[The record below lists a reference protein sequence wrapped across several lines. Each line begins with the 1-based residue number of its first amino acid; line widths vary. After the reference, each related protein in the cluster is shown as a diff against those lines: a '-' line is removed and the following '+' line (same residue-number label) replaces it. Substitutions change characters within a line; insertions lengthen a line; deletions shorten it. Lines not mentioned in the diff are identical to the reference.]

1 MIKTLSKIFVFIIFG
16 ILVINCTEQKN
27 PGEELAKTYCGSCH
41 LFPDPSLLDKI
52 TWREKV
58 LPAMG
63 KLLGASQPDIDP
75 FDEVDRMASHQESK
89 ISVGD
94 WKKIVN
100 YYVQEAPETLPSQ
113 NRIAISKLTNLFS
126 VEKKVFGGAVNNTF
140 LQIDPGNKWIYA
152 GAMDS
157 TLTIYDD
164 QLHILGRSFLD
175 GTLVDM
181 FFNKPLNVE
190 GNREG
195 VMTRIGIMNPNDL
208 QTGSQ
213 SFFTITDATK
223 FDSRKI
229 IDSLPRPVQGVEC
242 DFDADGK
249 MDYLVCGFGNK
260 EGSFF
265 WMQNKGDGGF
275 NKKILRPLPGAIK
288 AYVEDFNKDG
298 LPDIM
303 SLFAQAQEGIYLFIN
318 KGNGSFDT
326 KELMKFPP
334 VYGSTFFELVDFNGD
349 GKKDILYTCGDNAD
363 YSAILKNYHG
373 VYIFINK
380 GNFTFEQKFFFP
392 LHGAFKALA
401 KDFDKDGDLDIAAI
415 SYFPDKKNQ
424 PQEGFVFLEQTA
436 AFSFTPYSIKQHNEG
451 RWITMDAG
459 DIDGDGDDDIVIGS
473 LILPHEAIQT
483 ENIKT
488 KPLFFLLRN
497 STVKKTGK

>member
-1 MIKTLSKIFVFIIFG
+1 MYKALLKVFSFIILG
-16 ILVINCTEQKN
+16 IVLVHCTEQKN
-27 PGEELAKTYCGSCH
+27 PEEELAKTHCSSCH
-41 LFPDPSLLDKI
+41 LFPDPSLLDRI
-52 TWREKV
+52 TWKEKV
-58 LPAMG
+58 LPAMA
-63 KLLGASQPDIDP
+63 KLLGASQSGIDP
-75 FDEVDRMASHQESK
+75 FDWE
-89 ISVGD
+89 
-94 WKKIVN
+94 KIVN
-100 YYVQEAPETLPSQ
+100 YYVQEAPEILPPQ
-113 NRIAISKLTNLFS
+113 NRETIDKMTNLFS
-126 VEKKVFGGAVNNTF
+126 VGKVPSGGTVNNTF

-152 GAMDS
+152 GTMDS
-157 TLTIYDD
+157 MLTIYDD

-175 GTLVDM
+175 GILVDM
-181 FFNKPLNVE
+181 FFNKPLTLE

-208 QTGSQ
+208 QTGSP
-213 SFFTITDATK
+213 SFFSIAGATK

-229 IDSLPRPVQGVEC
+229 IDSLPRPVQGIEC
-242 DFDADGK
+242 DFDVDGK

-265 WMQNKGDGGF
+265 WMQNKGNGSF
-275 NKKILRPLPGAIK
+275 NKKVLKPLPGAIK

-303 SLFAQAQEGIYLFIN
+303 VLFAQAQEGIYLFIN
-318 KGNGSFDT
+318 KGDGSFDT

-363 YSAILKNYHG
+363 YSPILKNYHG

-380 GNFTFEQKFFFP
+380 GNFIFEQKFFFP

-436 AFSFTPYSIKQHNEG
+436 AFSFTPYSIKEHNEG
-451 RWITMDAG
+451 WITMDAC

-473 LILPHEAIQT
+473 LILPHQALQEQ
-483 ENIKT
+483 ENIKE
-488 KPLFFLLRN
+488 KPLFLLLRN
-497 STVKKTGK
+497 RTEK